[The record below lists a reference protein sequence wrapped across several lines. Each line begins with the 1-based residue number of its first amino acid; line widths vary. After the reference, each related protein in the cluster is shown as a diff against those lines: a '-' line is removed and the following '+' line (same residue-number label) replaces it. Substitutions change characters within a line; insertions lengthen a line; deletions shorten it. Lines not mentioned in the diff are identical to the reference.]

1 MNQNGRRYM
10 AEERQASKEQQ
21 DEYDR
26 AVTAAVEILYSE
38 ETNAQLMQRLQTGA
52 SDPMATVVDVA
63 SIIITEIRSA
73 GVAVEEDVLRGAL
86 QEIIMLIA
94 ELASQAGLF
103 DFPQDQIA
111 SAIDMVVSGIGAGGQ
126 AQEGRGRVRGS
137 QRAQQPQRPQ
147 AAQQPQQPQQ
157 QGIIGG
163 AMRNG

>member
-1 MNQNGRRYM
+1 M
-10 AEERQASKEQQ
+10 AEARQASKEQQ

-38 ETNAQLMQRLQTGA
+38 ETNAQIMQRLQTGA
-52 SDPMATVVDVA
+52 SDPMSTVVDVA
-63 SIIITEIRSA
+63 SIIIKEVRAA

-111 SAIDMVVSGIGAGGQ
+111 SAIDMVVSSIGAGGQ
-126 AQEGRGRVRGS
+126 G
-137 QRAQQPQRPQ
+137 AQQPQQ
-147 AAQQPQQPQQ
+147 QQPAQQPQQ

-163 AMRNG
+163 AMGNG